1 MPDPASTC
9 ERRSAVMAGVLRAE
23 PWSRLSVALRSTGT
37 NRWTSLS
44 ITEAEIAEL
53 ADLIDKG
60 RDAWINGHFDD
71 RGPMQAEDATIF
83 GPFGG
88 VAPKGVAPRVRPD
101 VQRKIAA
108 RFGGGSGSTDIVRYI
123 VEGDL
128 VVVVYVDRSTVRFDG
143 DDVETPWMLRTTE
156 VFRRQAGGWV
166 RIHRHADPLV
176 HFRDLEATRKLLD

>member
-1 MPDPASTC
+1 MPD
-9 ERRSAVMAGVLRAE
+9 RAVMAGVHRAKA
-23 PWSRLSVALRSTGT
+23 WSKLSVALRSTGT
-37 NRWTSLS
+37 KRWTSLS

-101 VQRKIAA
+101 VQRKIAG
-108 RFGGGSGSTDIVRYI
+108 RFGGVRLGSSWTDWPRI
-123 VEGDL
+123 L
-128 VVVVYVDRSTVRFDG
+128 SPDRQS
-143 DDVETPWMLRTTE
+143 W
-156 VFRRQAGGWV
+156 RRA
-166 RIHRHADPLV
+166 
-176 HFRDLEATRKLLD
+176 